1 MKKIAIIVL
10 LVATSLSAATAK
22 TMHQPKYSSSY
33 APSAYR
39 GQGTEA
45 MARASSP
52 DVYSYGEYIGTD
64 PDLNIRSGLMRD
76 PILKDR

>member
-1 MKKIAIIVL
+1 MQKLALAIL
-10 LVATSLSAATAK
+10 LAAASLSTATAK
-22 TMHQPKYSSSY
+22 TMHHPKVADSY
-33 APSAYR
+33 ASSAYR

-52 DVYSYGEYIGTD
+52 DVYSYGEYMGTD